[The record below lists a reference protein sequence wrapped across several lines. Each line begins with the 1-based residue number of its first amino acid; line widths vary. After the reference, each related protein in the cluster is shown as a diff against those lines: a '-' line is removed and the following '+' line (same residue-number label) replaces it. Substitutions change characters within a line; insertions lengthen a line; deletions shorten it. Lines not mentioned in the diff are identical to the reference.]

1 MSSTSS
7 GSTNSIDQLL
17 GHAERPTGTPSQDVI
32 KRLRYSKQIVDINFT
47 RLSGLCDDIATDG
60 FVYYDPASRT

>member
-1 MSSTSS
+1 MSGTNG

-17 GHAERPTGTPSQDVI
+17 GHTEGPTGTPSQEGI

-47 RLSGLCDDIATDG
+47 RLSGLCDHIATDG
-60 FVYYDPASRT
+60 FVYYDPV